1 MIKIAGIAFCILVCS
16 VLLRDKNKPFAIA
29 VAVFGG
35 CLLLFTVSG
44 EIEQIGTELTKL
56 TKQMSSAMP
65 YIKLMMKVLAITL
78 IAQFLSDLCRDNGES
93 AIATLTET
101 GAKITVAV
109 MVVPMIS
116 TIADIINGLR
126 K

>member
-1 MIKIAGIAFCILVCS
+1 MIKIAVISFCVLICS
-16 VLLRDKNKPFAIA
+16 VILRDKNKPFSIA
-29 VAVFGG
+29 VAVFGS
-35 CLLLFTVSG
+35 CLLLYTVSG
-44 EIEQIGTELTKL
+44 QIEQIGNELAKL
-56 TKQMSSAMP
+56 SNQISSALP
-65 YIKLMMKVLAITL
+65 YIKIMMKVLGITL

-109 MVVPMIS
+109 MILPLIS
-116 TIADIINGLR
+116 TIADIINGLI